1 MRIPPARSLLA
12 AMFALTLLATAC
24 AEDDPEVADTDVAE
38 QSVDETATTTAGTT
52 ETETE
57 TETETGTEAQA
68 GTQTEA
74 EAETDGTTTTT
85 AAEAAAEGTVLDVLE
100 EQGNFT
106 TLWAAIEAAGLQD
119 SLAERD
125 SVTLFAPTDEAFAA
139 MPAGTVD
146 ALLADPAALEQVLL
160 FHALPVAQNIETVAA
175 FSNLVTLQ
183 GGRIESSTEGDTVAV
198 GGVPITEADLEAGN
212 GFVHVIGGVL
222 TPPPAEG

>member
-1 MRIPPARSLLA
+1 MRIPPVRSLLA
-12 AMFALTLLATAC
+12 ATFTVTLLATAC
-24 AEDDPEVADTDVAE
+24 AEDDPEVADNSEIIDEA
-38 QSVDETATTTAGTT
+38 VDETAGEA

-57 TETETGTEAQA
+57 IAEEAEVEEETETEA
-68 GTQTEA
+68 
-74 EAETDGTTTTT
+74 DGTTTTT
-85 AAEAAAEGTVLDVLE
+85 EAEAEAEGSVLDALE

-106 TLWAAIEAAGLQD
+106 TLLAAIEAAGLQE

-160 FHALPVAQNIETVAA
+160 FHALPVAQDSETVAA
-175 FSNLVTLQ
+175 FSSLVTLQ
-183 GGRIESSTEGDTVAV
+183 GGRLETSTEGDMVTV
-198 GGVPITEADLEAGN
+198 GGVPITEADVEAGN
-212 GFVHVIGGVL
+212 GIIHVIDGVL